1 MKKIFTIVAAALLFA
16 CAANAQTYF
25 NLGYGYGMNK
35 VQFGELDPD
44 TVGSNAIT
52 AGVSHN
58 FGIAG
63 NFGIEAGL
71 NYMHDWSWEGL
82 EAGESKGAKKT
93 GVMSRYDGLNV
104 PVLLNYAFPLASDF
118 KVKVLAGPKMF
129 LGLSDK
135 STTYVNGEKGLVYNS
150 YEDDDLSRFN
160 VSASFGVAGEWMD
173 KFRFMLGYDL
183 GINDMD
189 KSDLAKRKQSMLTFT
204 LGYIF

>member
-35 VQFGELDPD
+35 VQFGDLDPD
-44 TVGSNAIT
+44 TVGSNAII

-58 FGIAG
+58 FAIAG

-71 NYMHDWSWEGL
+71 NYMHDWSWEGI
-82 EAGESKGAKKT
+82 EKADKKT
-93 GVMSRYDGLNV
+93 GAMSRFDGFNV
-104 PVLLNYAFPLASDF
+104 PVLFNYAFPVANDF
-118 KVKVLAGPKMF
+118 TVKVLAGPKMF

-135 STTYVNGEKGLVYNS
+135 VTTYANGEKGYVVNS
-150 YEDDDLSRFN
+150 YDDKNINRFN
-160 VSASFGVAGEWMD
+160 VSASFGVAGEWCN
-173 KFRFMLGYDL
+173 KYRFMLGYDL
-183 GINDMD
+183 GITDID
-189 KSDLAKRKQSMLTFT
+189 KSDLTLRKQNMLTFT

>member
-16 CAANAQTYF
+16 GAANAQTYF

-35 VQFGELDPD
+35 VQFGSLESD

-58 FGIAG
+58 FAIAG

-71 NYMHDWSWEGL
+71 NYMHDWSWDGL
-82 EAGESKGAKKT
+82 EKADKKT
-93 GVMSRYDGLNV
+93 GVMSRFDGINV
-104 PVLLNYAFPLASDF
+104 PVLFNYAFPLANDF
-118 KVKVLAGPKMF
+118 KVKVLLGPKMF
-129 LGLSDK
+129 CGISDK
-135 STTYVNGEKGLVYNS
+135 ATTYANGEKGFTVNS
-150 YEDDDLSRFN
+150 YDDENIGRFN
-160 VSASFGVAGEWMD
+160 ISGSVGLAGEWCN

-183 GINDMD
+183 GITDID
-189 KSDLAKRKQSMLTFT
+189 HSDSILRKQSMLTFT